1 MRELQEY
8 NKEYQH
14 ERIDPDYTARAIFDC
29 DYDLLVMDYYVDG
42 LSSNADDAYFDPEQA
57 TKSLMEFTKGQ
68 ASARSLYERAVWTN
82 KYLEELVA
90 LLQKGY
96 ECTPHIM
103 LRLVN
108 QYDKVLG
115 LLTEQKQKT
124 EEMHRRVQRLR
135 SKNFELRKAVKIL
148 QKKLAAEKES
158 TLHPDDVLSLSAS
171 AEFAN

>member
-8 NKEYQH
+8 NKEHQH
-14 ERIDPDYTARAIFDC
+14 ERIDPEYTAMAIFDC
-29 DYDLLVMDYYVDG
+29 DYDLLVMDYYIDG
-42 LSSNADDAYFDPEQA
+42 LSNNADAAYFDPEQA
-57 TKSLMEFTKGQ
+57 TKFLMEFIEGQ
-68 ASARSLYERAVWTN
+68 ASARSMYERAVWTN

-108 QYDKVLG
+108 QYDKVLR
-115 LLTEQKQKT
+115 LLNEQKQKT

-135 SKNFELRKAVKIL
+135 SKNFELRKAVKLL
-148 QKKLAAEKES
+148 QKDLKAAKES
-158 TLHPDDVLSLSAS
+158 ALLPGDDISLSAS
-171 AEFAN
+171 MEFAE